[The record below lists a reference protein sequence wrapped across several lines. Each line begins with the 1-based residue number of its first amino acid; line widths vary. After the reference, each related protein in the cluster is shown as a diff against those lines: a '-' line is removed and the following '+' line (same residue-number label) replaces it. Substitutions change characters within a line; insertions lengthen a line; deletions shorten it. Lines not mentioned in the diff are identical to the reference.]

1 MKEVGSPIKFNYA
14 ATSLM
19 YYVTSKRLFL
29 LKNHIE
35 KKINKKKR
43 QNACT
48 LIQDDS
54 IKDADFAIY
63 RCERRRAIFQTM
75 SFHYYYSTTSTLNQD
90 QTWTD
95 ACPTHHFPG
104 KLHREWTY
112 HGNVLY
118 GENFKELL
126 QNLSLT

>member
-1 MKEVGSPIKFNYA
+1 MSPQFR
-14 ATSLM
+14 T
-19 YYVTSKRLFL
+19 TL
-29 LKNHIE
+29 LKM
-35 KKINKKKR
+35 R
-43 QNACT
+43 T
-48 LIQDDS
+48 LPS
-54 IKDADFAIY
+54 KY

-95 ACPTHHFPG
+95 AWPTHHFPG